1 MENHCIT
8 VENLQVN
15 YHQQVALESVSVEL
29 PAGKIT
35 GIIGPNGSGKTT
47 FLKAV
52 LGIVT
57 PVTGSVRFFGETL
70 DKVRQQVAYVPQRE
84 SVDWD
89 FPISVYDVVSMGR
102 LNPKKWWQR
111 VGSEDL
117 RIIQDALAQVNLT
130 ELQHRQIGQL
140 SGGQQQRVFLARA
153 LAQQASL
160 IVMDEPFVGVD
171 VASQDAILK
180 VLQTLRDAGK
190 SIVIVHHDLST
201 VATYFDYVVLLNNK
215 LVAAGD
221 TKELLKPET
230 LAKAYGHSLL
240 FQSTSSES

>member
-8 VENLQVN
+8 VKNLQVN
-15 YHQQVALESVSVEL
+15 YHQQVALESVTVEL

-117 RIIQDALAQVNLT
+117 RIIRDALAQVNLT

-180 VLQTLRDAGK
+180 VLQTLRDEGK

-240 FQSTSSES
+240 FQSTSPES

>member
-1 MENHCIT
+1 MEKHCIS
-8 VENLQVN
+8 VENLRVN
-15 YHQQVALESVSVEL
+15 YHQQVALESLSVEL

-35 GIIGPNGSGKTT
+35 GVIGPNGSGKTT
-47 FLKAV
+47 FLKAI

-57 PVTGSVRFFGETL
+57 PTTGTIRFFGQSL
-70 DKVRQQVAYVPQRE
+70 DQVREKVAYVPQRE

-111 VGSEDL
+111 VGTEDL
-117 RIIQDALAQVNLT
+117 RIIKDALAQVNLT

-171 VASQDAILK
+171 IASQDAILK
-180 VLQTLRDAGK
+180 VLQNLRDEGK

-201 VATYFDYVVLLNNK
+201 VATYFDYVILLNNK
-215 LVAAGD
+215 LVAAGE

>member
-1 MENHCIT
+1 MEKHCIT

-29 PAGKIT
+29 PLGKIT

-47 FLKAV
+47 FLKAI

-57 PVTGSVRFFGETL
+57 PSTGIIRFFGETL
-70 DKVRQQVAYVPQRE
+70 DQVRQQVAYVPQRE

-102 LNPKKWWQR
+102 LNPKRWWQR
-111 VGSEDL
+111 VAAEDL

-171 VASQDAILK
+171 VASQDSILK
-180 VLQTLRDAGK
+180 VLQTLRDEGK

-221 TKELLKPET
+221 TKIMLQPET

-240 FQSTSSES
+240 FQSTDSES

>member
-57 PVTGSVRFFGETL
+57 PATGIVRFFGEEL

-102 LNPKKWWQR
+102 LNPKRWWQR
-111 VGSEDL
+111 VAAEDL
-117 RIIQDALAQVNLT
+117 RIIQDALAQVSLT

-171 VASQDAILK
+171 VASQDSILK
-180 VLQTLRDAGK
+180 VLQTLRDEGK

-201 VATYFDYVVLLNNK
+201 VANYFDYVVLLNNK

-221 TKELLKPET
+221 TKVMLKPET

-240 FQSTSSES
+240 FQSTSES